1 MTQKLLKLKK
11 KLTDHDHD
19 KYITTPEFNNLA
31 AIFTAWLAQ
40 ANLVEKTDFDDKL
53 RSLNQKTNS
62 DKTFTFWK

>member
-31 AIFTAWLAQ
+31 AIFTA
-40 ANLVEKTDFDDKL
+40 
-53 RSLNQKTNS
+53 
-62 DKTFTFWK
+62 